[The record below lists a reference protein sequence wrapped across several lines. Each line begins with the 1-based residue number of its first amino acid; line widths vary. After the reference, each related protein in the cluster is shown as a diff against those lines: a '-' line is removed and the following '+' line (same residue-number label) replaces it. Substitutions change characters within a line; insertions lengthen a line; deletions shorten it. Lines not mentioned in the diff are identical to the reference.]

1 MLNNTF
7 SWQSFNSVRGT
18 FQNQTYA
25 YANGLPQLTPT
36 TTASPTPTP
45 TPSATPE
52 ALNWWLWNTNT
63 SGNFANNTAINLGT
77 LDLFYPSSQYDE
89 ISQGTVG
96 VFARAD
102 DTIWHAG
109 GNTGG
114 NLGQNT
120 VINYSSQI
128 QVANAKY
135 VAYGNGNSNG
145 FRILNDGTLWST
157 GQGANGVLGINSIT
171 NRSSP
176 VQESLGKTDWV
187 KVASTGATTIGLD
200 GSGRLWT
207 TGVGT
212 TGGLGNGAALSKS
225 TFVQVG
231 SDTNWADVRA
241 GTGNVAANKS
251 DGSWWVW
258 GTNTSGQLGTNSTVN
273 ASSPIQFASDKTIT
287 KILLGG
293 SNTYI
298 LTSANEIYACG
309 SGANGIFGNSSVI
322 SRSSPALMLG
332 GPWIDFMPYHTATLA
347 IKNDN
352 TLWGMGNINNNIS
365 LGVAAVPAS
374 SPVQINATKTWI
386 RFPYLPFNQL
396 GGVAILAV
404 EAGFPTPTAT
414 PSPTNSPAPTATPAP
429 SFGPLSCPYGA
440 QTFSASS
447 PTALTIP
454 NGGDYAMGTGDFTV
468 EWWQNATAGWTTFGY
483 GLNQYV
489 FSVNDNQFAFSEYLE
504 PPYIDPQIVS
514 WVFYANGTAYT
525 LYTYNYVFGGTS
537 LYGNWLHIAV
547 VRASGVVTLYING
560 IAQGTATVTDNI
572 TDSST
577 LYVGDFTTHDSFG
590 YYNYNG
596 LITNFRIVKGTAIY
610 TSNFSVPSAPLT
622 NVSGCKLLMQVNSS
636 GTIFTDSSSAGK
648 TVTNSLG
655 TVSYTSC

>member
-1 MLNNTF
+1 LFIKTDNTLWGVGNGGSALLNASLVNVSSPIMLDNTF
-7 SWQSFNSVRGT
+7 SWQYFNSVRGT
-18 FQNQTYA
+18 FQSQTYA
-25 YANGLPQLTPT
+25 YANGLPQATPT
-36 TTASPTPTP
+36 VTASPTPTP

-63 SGNFANNTAINLGT
+63 SGNFANNTATNLGT

-114 NLGQNT
+114 NLGRNT

-157 GQGANGVLGINSIT
+157 GSGSNGVLGINSIT

-187 KVASTGATTIGLD
+187 KVASTGTTTIGLD

-207 TGVGT
+207 TGFGT

-258 GTNTSGQLGTNSTVN
+258 GANASGQLGTNSTVN

-293 SNTYI
+293 NNTYI

-322 SRSSPALMLG
+322 SRSSPVLMLG

-347 IKNDN
+347 IKTDN

-404 EAGFPTPTAT
+404 EGGLPTPTPVIPSPT
-414 PSPTNSPAPTATPAP
+414 PSPS
-429 SFGPLSCPYGA
+429 
-440 QTFSASS
+440 
-447 PTALTIP
+447 
-454 NGGDYAMGTGDFTV
+454 
-468 EWWQNATAGWTTFGY
+468 
-483 GLNQYV
+483 
-489 FSVNDNQFAFSEYLE
+489 
-504 PPYIDPQIVS
+504 
-514 WVFYANGTAYT
+514 
-525 LYTYNYVFGGTS
+525 
-537 LYGNWLHIAV
+537 
-547 VRASGVVTLYING
+547 
-560 IAQGTATVTDNI
+560 
-572 TDSST
+572 
-577 LYVGDFTTHDSFG
+577 
-590 YYNYNG
+590 
-596 LITNFRIVKGTAIY
+596 
-610 TSNFSVPSAPLT
+610 PSAISSCTGICTYDSQSDGSGGWVWVLVGS
-622 NVSGCKLLMQVNSS
+622 NCSSGCGCVAPVDPPTGPFLS
-636 GTIFTDSSSAGK
+636 TDIDC
-648 TVTNSLG
+648 V
-655 TVSYTSC
+655 